1 MMKRKTTRDLLSLGM
16 ALYADRS
23 TMEQRIHG
31 IFSKRSSKAATAFAV
46 LIAVFLTVGC
56 FTTACRP
63 VTAERAAQLPSVT
76 PEPEMISAVGKAPTK
91 PISAL
96 SEPITPFSMSC
107 FSFMPAATPLTYRP
121 W

>member
-16 ALYADRS
+16 ALRADRS
-23 TMEQRIHG
+23 TMEQRIRG

-76 PEPEMISAVGKAPTK
+76 PEPEGIPALREAVYSSGNTALRTVSTGMSRPVQRRKASAP
-91 PISAL
+91 
-96 SEPITPFSMSC
+96 
-107 FSFMPAATPLTYRP
+107 
-121 W
+121 